1 MKSKISVKSTAKIN
15 HKKDGSG
22 LKSVFFFFKIDTF
35 SVKLMNFCNKSGKW
49 VPNYHDWKLFCYQ
62 DIRMHNGLLQN
73 YENIFIPILFAGM
86 WFERWTRYTIILW
99 RMPICHSY
107 EMSWSTIGRKTRRR
121 FLLPLLQVSSQI
133 LREIIFCFKCWISF
147 TAPCFRNFQ
156 KVKLRLGFVEIW
168 SFYRH
173 SDFTRN
179 QILANSN
186 GQKTSFSAI
195 LEVLNFDFSKFEQ
208 FSSPKF
214 TKNSNQSLKFPKMTF
229 LGLLKSPK
237 SDFALEWR

>member
-1 MKSKISVKSTAKIN
+1 
-15 HKKDGSG
+15 
-22 LKSVFFFFKIDTF
+22 
-35 SVKLMNFCNKSGKW
+35 MNFCNKSGKW

-186 GQKTSFSAI
+186 CLKMSFLAI
-195 LEVLNFDFSKFEQ
+195 LETLNLEFGKFRTW
-208 FSSPKF
+208 K
-214 TKNSNQSLKFPKMTF
+214 
-229 LGLLKSPK
+229 LLKSTKNQNSKRLKLPK
-237 SDFALEWR
+237 MAFLDNLNSQKFDFT